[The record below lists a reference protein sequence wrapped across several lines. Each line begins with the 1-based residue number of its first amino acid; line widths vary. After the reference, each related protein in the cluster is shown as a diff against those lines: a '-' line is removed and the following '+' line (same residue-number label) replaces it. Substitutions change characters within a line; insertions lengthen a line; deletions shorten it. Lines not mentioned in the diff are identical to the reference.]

1 MKIVLSDYF
10 TKKGLY
16 LEDSNSNVIITIT
29 KVDLSED
36 LRHAKVFLTSI
47 HNDKIKPLIDVLNK
61 NSNQYKYIVG
71 KKIRTKNIPNIRFIY
86 DEMFLGD
93 LKIN

>member
-1 MKIVLSDYF
+1 MMKKKSSDF
-10 TKKGLY
+10 DEFFVATL
-16 LEDSNSNVIITIT
+16 LADLCDSTGSDDSDFV
-29 KVDLSED
+29 SQ
-36 LRHAKVFLTSI
+36 
-47 HNDKIKPLIDVLNK
+47 KIIDVLNK